1 MLVKH
6 VTIACNEGGETC
18 ILKGAKGK
26 RVVMISDI
34 PGRTTLA
41 RLIIRDGDTSVGG
54 GLAVSKSNVNLIMS
68 SFVDNSADRG
78 GAIYVG
84 SDDSNTVTLQ
94 GCIFEG
100 NTATTNGPDIYNE
113 KYTGLI
119 SACPTGESPPPHE
132 VHCKH
137 PPTNPPPHPTGY
149 PSTQGSKLDNY
160 NDGGTMTDPAFSYT
174 CAAPPTLPPSSAPSS
189 APSITLCPAGKFGSF
204 EPNCTD
210 CPAGKISDQPKS
222 PSCTN
227 CKAGHSSGEGQTSCD
242 IDCPSGRYSTCGT
255 KCELCEAGKFS
266 PQFDATTSA
275 TCVDCAGGKY
285 STQRGASSDLSC
297 MACPGAEPGSSTCDE
312 EPEPEDEDKIE
323 LAYHIIEITCGLIS
337 LGGR

>member
-1 MLVKH
+1 MQDKH
-6 VTIACNEGGETC
+6 VIIACNEGGETC

-26 RVVMISDI
+26 IVVKIIASNI

-41 RLIIRDGDTSVGG
+41 RLIIRDGDNSHGDGG
-54 GLAVSKSNVNLIMS
+54 GLVVYYSNVNLIMS
-68 SFVDNSADRG
+68 SFVDNSCGSG
-78 GAIYVG
+78 GAIYVT
-84 SDDSNTVTLQ
+84 DSTMTLQ
-94 GCIFEG
+94 GCTFEG
-100 NTATTNGPDIYNE
+100 NTVTGVGPDIYSHGETFIE
-113 KYTGLI
+113 K
-119 SACPTGESPPPHE
+119 CP
-132 VHCKH
+132 
-137 PPTNPPPHPTGY
+137 
-149 PSTQGSKLDNY
+149 L
-160 NDGGTMTDPAFSYT
+160 
-174 CAAPPTLPPSSAPSS
+174 
-189 APSITLCPAGKFGSF
+189 AGKFGSF

-222 PSCTN
+222 PSCAN

-337 LGGR
+337 LGGFSIAVHAKARKKMKEKVETKEKEELLLSDGEFEDEEVEKTLNNNNNNEDQQLEDELELLT